1 MKTNKGF
8 KLREVCGEWVITPEG
23 LGNIDYSEL
32 ISLNESAALLWRE
45 AEGKDFTVDDL
56 AKTLTDNYEVDA
68 ETARKDA
75 AEVLTMWVE
84 KGLVS
89 E

>member
-1 MKTNKGF
+1 MRTNPGF
-8 KLREVCGEWVITPEG
+8 KLRQVCGEWIITPEG

-45 AEGKDFTVDDL
+45 AEGRDFTVDDL

-68 ETARKDA
+68 ETARNDA
-75 AEVLTMWVE
+75 AETLELWQN
-84 KGLVS
+84 KGLV